1 MARLLYDLTSDLL
14 LPYPRDDDES
24 VVGLDPRY
32 LELTVIQEAQ
42 PTYDATTH
50 QLAPT
55 EVIDLDALTVT
66 RGWEL
71 IGLPPPP
78 PPSPDYVGFYS
89 SLLSSPAYQSVLAQS
104 MTSTTPAIATTI
116 AVFASAIGEAMAG
129 RVNPQALQ
137 GAVWLLL
144 STVTATPADV
154 AELQG
159 LLEQHYLAGTYTLQP
174 APTELIRARD
184 PATGAFIA
192 DDPTTPD
199 VDEAWVTP

>member
-1 MARLLYDLTSDLL
+1 MKLLCDTTSNQLF
-14 LPYPRDDDES
+14 PYPRDDDGP

-32 LELTVIQEAQ
+32 LELTLIQEAQ
-42 PTYDATTH
+42 PSYDATT
-50 QLAPT
+50 QRLEPD

-71 IGLPPPP
+71 IELPPSP
-78 PPSPDYVGFYS
+78 PPSPDYQGFYS
-89 SLLSSPAYQSVLAQS
+89 SLLSSQAYRSVLEQS
-104 MTSTTPAIATTI
+104 MTAATPAIATTI

-129 RVNPQALQ
+129 RCNPQALQ

-144 STVTATPADV
+144 STVAATPADV
-154 AELQG
+154 AEMQG
-159 LLEQHYLAGTYTLQP
+159 LLEQHYLAGSYTLQP
-174 APTELIRARD
+174 AATELIRARN

-192 DDPTTPD
+192 DDPATPD

>member
-1 MARLLYDLTSDLL
+1 MKLLYDTTSDQL
-14 LPYPRDDDES
+14 LPYPRDDDGP

-32 LELTVIQEAQ
+32 LELTLIQEAQ

-50 QLAPT
+50 QLAAD

-71 IGLPPPP
+71 VELPPAP
-78 PPSPDYVGFYS
+78 PPSPDYLGFYS
-89 SLLSSPAYQSVLAQS
+89 SLLTSGAYASVLEQS
-104 MTSTTPAIATTI
+104 MTATSPAIATAIT
-116 AVFASAIGEAMAG
+116 VFASAIGQAMAG
-129 RVNPQALQ
+129 RVNPEALQ
-137 GAVWLLL
+137 RAVWLLL
-144 STVTATPADV
+144 GTVVATPADV
-154 AELQG
+154 AEMQG
-159 LLEQHYLAGTYTLQP
+159 LLEQHHLAGTYTLQP
-174 APTELIRARD
+174 APPELIRARN